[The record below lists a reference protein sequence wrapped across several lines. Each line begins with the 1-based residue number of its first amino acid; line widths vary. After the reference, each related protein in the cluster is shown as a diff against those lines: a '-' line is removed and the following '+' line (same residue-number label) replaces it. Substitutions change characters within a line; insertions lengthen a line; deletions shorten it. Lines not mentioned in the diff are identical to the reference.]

1 MHNFQTYLSKFS
13 QGTSHLHAVNTG
25 KCQFSE
31 KKVRK
36 KSTFFEK
43 AHKKVRFL
51 PKITRKSPLSS
62 EKHPPKSRPGY
73 GPGKS
78 HGKIY
83 GRGKVMENFKN
94 HGKVN
99 FYPISHSKYSHRC
112 GSFQNCPVTYFL

>member
-13 QGTSHLHAVNTG
+13 QGTSHLHAVNTE

-62 EKHPPKSRPGY
+62 ESTPPNPDLVTGL
-73 GPGKS
+73 
-78 HGKIY
+78 
-83 GRGKVMENFKN
+83 GKVMEKFMVVEKSW
-94 HGKVN
+94 K
-99 FYPISHSKYSHRC
+99 ISKIMEK
-112 GSFQNCPVTYFL
+112 